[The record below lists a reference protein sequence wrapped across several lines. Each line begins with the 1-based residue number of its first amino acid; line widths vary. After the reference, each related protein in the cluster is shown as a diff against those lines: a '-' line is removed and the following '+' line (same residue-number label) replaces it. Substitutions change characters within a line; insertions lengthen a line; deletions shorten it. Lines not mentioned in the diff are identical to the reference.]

1 MSESSKNP
9 IIPKESEE
17 KLYENQENSKNIV
30 NESFTTCPNTNI
42 QQNTDNLSIK
52 NVLLN
57 LHNNEF
63 INNNYLSIKFSDESH
78 NFIKKYSQPEKIKI
92 LNVLSERIGNGI
104 KMAKI
109 KEIIAENNDEDKDF
123 FIIEKI
129 IHLNL
134 LNHYPFVNKKTKRNN
149 SKAANYQHCIACFI
163 LYDLDD
169 VKYDCKNRSKNYL
182 YNHFILCNII
192 EKSLFLNYRQIKRE
206 IKNVKLKLKNLQILK
221 EEILEIYERI
231 MKNENSPANE
241 ILQTIPEKIN
251 KINIRLRKF
260 FELINN
266 QIARLVILD
275 EILHFFIGF

>member
-17 KLYENQENSKNIV
+17 KLYENQENSNNIV
-30 NESFTTCPNTNI
+30 NETFTTSPNTNI

-92 LNVLSERIGNGI
+92 LNALSERIGNGI

-123 FIIEKI
+123 FVVEKI

-149 SKAANYQHCIACFI
+149 SKATNYQHCIACFI